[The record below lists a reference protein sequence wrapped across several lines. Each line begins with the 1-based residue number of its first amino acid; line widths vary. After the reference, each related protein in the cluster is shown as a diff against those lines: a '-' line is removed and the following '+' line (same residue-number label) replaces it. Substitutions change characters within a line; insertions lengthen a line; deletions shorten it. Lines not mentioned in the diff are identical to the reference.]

1 MRALS
6 CIVLIPINIT
16 IRATDA
22 SHAQFNGPAVLVD
35 IAWIG
40 WELGRVGYIVNGVEW
55 MGWRLDNNINLY
67 INYAVDFKSLY

>member
-35 IAWIG
+35 SLDG
-40 WELGRVGYIVNGVEW
+40 NWEE
-55 MGWRLDNNINLY
+55 
-67 INYAVDFKSLY
+67 